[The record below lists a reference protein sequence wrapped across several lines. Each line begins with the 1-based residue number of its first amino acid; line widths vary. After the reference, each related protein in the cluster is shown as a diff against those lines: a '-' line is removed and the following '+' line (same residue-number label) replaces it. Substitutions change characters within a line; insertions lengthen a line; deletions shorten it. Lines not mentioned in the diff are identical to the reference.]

1 MQLTLLHRHPT
12 LSIFFQQQNKITS
25 FWVIYNLSLYSS
37 RYFVNTNG
45 VVKVCG
51 YLNDDFFLCLY
62 NNPTFLSSLQKICSP
77 VTTDSALSQA
87 AISGN

>member
-1 MQLTLLHRHPT
+1 MSHHMQLTLLHRHPT
-12 LSIFFQQQNKITS
+12 LSNFFQQQNKITS

-51 YLNDDFFLCLY
+51 YLNDDFFYVYTITPLF
-62 NNPTFLSSLQKICSP
+62 FLPFRRLAVLLQQTLP
-77 VTTDSALSQA
+77 
-87 AISGN
+87 